1 MSAKPVG
8 SKEDPRGLWLRNC
21 GISSVRAWGAAGPAR
36 TLGDSFVQVKQL
48 EGGVAAGQAVLGPV
62 SFTAECGFV
71 RRAA

>member
-1 MSAKPVG
+1 M
-8 SKEDPRGLWLRNC
+8 
-21 GISSVRAWGAAGPAR
+21 RAWGAAGPAR